1 MTELDRPAF
10 GRLLF
15 LLGDTF
21 NEPVSDYRLEAY
33 FGALAD
39 LLIADV
45 QAAIRRAIAEAR
57 FFPRPVEIREY
68 ATGSLDD
75 NAELAW
81 AAVRRLVQRV
91 GYYNV
96 PGEKGQPDWP
106 DDATKRAALELYGGW
121 QALCENLPASGPE
134 LLGFRKTFLATYRA
148 YAARVPDPVFRLG
161 PRPLGALE
169 S

>member
-1 MTELDRPAF
+1 VTELDRTAF

-21 NEPVSDYRLEAY
+21 NESVSDFRLEAY
-33 FGALAD
+33 FVALAD
-39 LLIADV
+39 LPMAAV
-45 QAAIRRAIAEAR
+45 QRAMELAIRDAR

-68 ATGSLDD
+68 ATGSVDD

-81 AAVRRLVQRV
+81 SAVRRLVQRV
-91 GYYNV
+91 GYYRT
-96 PGEKGQPDWP
+96 PGETDWP
-106 DDATKRAALELYGGW
+106 DEPTKRAALELYGGW

-134 LLGFRKTFLATYRA
+134 LLGYRKTFLATYRA
-148 YAARVPDPVFRLG
+148 YAARVDPSPVFRLG
-161 PRPLGALE
+161 PRPLGGYFD